1 MSLRWW
7 ASSKGTDFMRRG
19 PEPHGPSCARRLRE
33 SGTERGHTTD
43 EIARTIHAHCFVSP
57 LRAQRL
63 ARGLTLAE
71 AADRIREL
79 VSDLEKAPRVT
90 VEQLRLWETGGHQPI
105 RSTVLVLAA
114 FYGCSPG
121 DLGLDET
128 ETVAAVALR
137 AEPRHEHRAEV
148 IAMPVTGERI
158 PTAAD
163 HLSHRVDAARRA
175 LDRTLAS
182 ATVTSNQ
189 LDHIDEMV
197 LWASQE
203 YISTPPALM
212 LTRLLDLL
220 AEVEGLAACR
230 QPAAVQVRLSE
241 LTAMLST
248 LTADALMKLGDLT
261 RSRSWYATAR
271 TAADD
276 SGNAE
281 LRARVRAQAAMLPFY
296 YGPIAQAVNLCREA
310 RVISGKARTSATHA
324 FAAAAEARALA
335 KLGAEAEADDA
346 LRYATKAFEQFGGDS
361 ADDAFAFPAR
371 RYLLYRSGTLTALG
385 RTREA
390 RQAQEQALV
399 LYQDKTGIDPALLRL
414 EAAICYARDRSPDEA
429 FQLAGATF
437 LRMDP
442 AHRTP
447 IVEERAREVVEV
459 LPPAIRT
466 SRAARE
472 LLEIIELPP
481 GRM

>member
-1 MSLRWW
+1 
-7 ASSKGTDFMRRG
+7 MRRG
-19 PEPHGPSCARRLRE
+19 PGPHGPSCAKRLRE
-33 SGTERGHTTD
+33 NGAERGHTTD
-43 EIARTIHAHCFVSP
+43 EIARTIQAHCSVSP
-57 LRAQRL
+57 LRAHRL

-71 AADRIREL
+71 AADQIREL
-79 VSDLEKAPRVT
+79 VSGVDRAPRVT
-90 VEQLRLWETGGHQPI
+90 VEQLRLWETGRHQPI

-114 FYGCSPG
+114 FYGCSPH
-121 DLGLDET
+121 DAGLDDT
-128 ETVAAVALR
+128 EAVAAVAFR
-137 AEPRHEHRAEV
+137 SQARQGHRAEV
-148 IAMPVTGERI
+148 TSAYSIGERI
-158 PTAAD
+158 PTAAE
-163 HLSHRVDAARRA
+163 HLSYRVDAARRA
-175 LDRTLAS
+175 VDRTLAS
-182 ATVTSNQ
+182 ATVTSSQ
-189 LDHIDEMV
+189 LDHIDETV

-220 AEVEGLAACR
+220 AEVEGLAAYR

-271 TAADD
+271 SAADD
-276 SGNAE
+276 SGNSE

-296 YGPIAQAVNLCREA
+296 YGPIANAVNLCREA
-310 RVISGKARTSATHA
+310 RAISRARSSATHA

-335 KLGAEAEADDA
+335 KLGAAAEAEAA
-346 LRYATKAFEQFGGDS
+346 LRYATKVFEQFGGDS
-361 ADDAFAFPAR
+361 ADDAFAFPER
-371 RYLLYRSGTLTALG
+371 RHLLYRSGTLTALG
-385 RTREA
+385 HTREA
-390 RQAQEQALV
+390 RQVQEQALV
-399 LYQDKTGIDPALLRL
+399 LYHDKTGIDPALLRL

-429 FQLAGATF
+429 CQLASATF

-459 LPPAIRT
+459 LPWAIRT

-472 LLEIIELPP
+472 LLEIIDLPP
-481 GRM
+481 DRM

>member
-1 MSLRWW
+1 M
-7 ASSKGTDFMRRG
+7 
-19 PEPHGPSCARRLRE
+19 
-33 SGTERGHTTD
+33 
-43 EIARTIHAHCFVSP
+43 
-57 LRAQRL
+57 
-63 ARGLTLAE
+63 TLSE
-71 AADRIREL
+71 AAGQIRRL
-79 VSDLEKAPRVT
+79 VSDVDNAPRVT
-90 VEQLRLWETGGHQPI
+90 VEQLRLWETGRHQPI
-105 RSTVLVLAA
+105 HSTVLVLAA
-114 FYGCSPG
+114 FYDCSPK
-121 DLGLDET
+121 DLGLDAT
-128 ETVAAVALR
+128 EAVAAVSPR
-137 AEPRHEHRAEV
+137 AEPQHGHPAEE
-148 IAMPVTGERI
+148 IPMPAIGERI
-158 PTAAD
+158 PTAAE
-163 HLSHRVDAARRA
+163 HLSYRVDTARRSI
-175 LDRTLAS
+175 DRTLAS
-182 ATVTSNQ
+182 ATVNSSQ

-203 YISTPPALM
+203 YIYTPPAQM
-212 LTRLLDLL
+212 LARLLDLL
-220 AEVEGLAACR
+220 VEVEGLAASR

-241 LTAMLST
+241 VTAMLST
-248 LTADALMKLGDLT
+248 LTADALMKLGDLP

-296 YGPIAQAVNLCREA
+296 YGPITHAVNLCREA
-310 RVISGKARTSATHA
+310 RSISSRFRTSATHA

-335 KLGAEAEADDA
+335 KLGAAAEAEAA

-361 ADDAFAFPAR
+361 ADDAFAFPVR
-371 RYLLYRSGTLTALG
+371 RYLLYKSGTLTSLG
-385 RTREA
+385 HTREA
-390 RQAQEQALV
+390 RQVQEEALA

-429 FQLAGATF
+429 CQLAGVTF

-466 SRAARE
+466 GRAARE

>member
-1 MSLRWW
+1 
-7 ASSKGTDFMRRG
+7 MRRG
-19 PEPHGPSCARRLRE
+19 PGRHGPSCAKRLLD
-33 SGTERGHTTD
+33 SGAERGHSTD
-43 EIARTIHAHCFVSP
+43 EIARTIRAHCSVSP

-63 ARGLTLAE
+63 ARDLTLAE
-71 AADRIREL
+71 AAVQIREL
-79 VSDLEKAPRVT
+79 VSDLDRAPRVT

-128 ETVAAVALR
+128 EAVAGVVLR
-137 AEPRHEHRAEV
+137 SEPRHGHRAEA
-148 IAMPVTGERI
+148 ITMPAFGERI
-158 PTAAD
+158 PTAAE

-175 LDRTLAS
+175 VDRTLAS
-182 ATVTSNQ
+182 ATVNSSQ

-203 YISTPPALM
+203 YISAPPALM

-241 LTAMLST
+241 LTAILST
-248 LTADALMKLGDLT
+248 LTADALMKLGDLA

-276 SGNAE
+276 SGNSE

-296 YGPIAQAVNLCREA
+296 YGPIANAVNLCREA
-310 RVISGKARTSATHA
+310 RAISSRARTSATHA

-335 KLGAEAEADDA
+335 KLGADVEAEAA
-346 LRYATKAFEQFGGDS
+346 LRYAAKVFEQFGGDS
-361 ADDAFAFPAR
+361 ADDAFAFPER
-371 RYLLYRSGTLTALG
+371 RYLLYKSGTLTALG
-385 RTREA
+385 HTREA
-390 RQAQEQALV
+390 RRVQEQALA

-429 FQLAGATF
+429 CQLAGATF

-459 LPPAIRT
+459 LPSGIRT

-472 LLEIIELPP
+472 LLEIIQLPP

>member
-1 MSLRWW
+1 M
-7 ASSKGTDFMRRG
+7 
-19 PEPHGPSCARRLRE
+19 
-33 SGTERGHTTD
+33 
-43 EIARTIHAHCFVSP
+43 
-57 LRAQRL
+57 
-63 ARGLTLAE
+63 TLSE
-71 AADRIREL
+71 AANQIRRL
-79 VSDLEKAPRVT
+79 VSDVDNAPRVT
-90 VEQLRLWETGGHQPI
+90 VEQLRLWETGRHQPI
-105 RSTVLVLAA
+105 HSTVLVLAA
-114 FYGCSPG
+114 FYDCSSG
-121 DLGLDET
+121 DLGLDVPEA
-128 ETVAAVALR
+128 VAAVSPR
-137 AEPRHEHRAEV
+137 AESRHGPPTTDILAPA
-148 IAMPVTGERI
+148 IGERV
-158 PTAAD
+158 PTAAE
-163 HLSHRVDAARRA
+163 HLGYRVDAARRA
-175 LDRTLAS
+175 IDRTLAS
-182 ATVTSNQ
+182 ATVNSSQ

-203 YISTPPALM
+203 YTHTPPTQM
-212 LTRLLDLL
+212 LGHLLDLL
-220 AEVEGLAACR
+220 VEVEGLAASR

-248 LTADALMKLGDLT
+248 LTADALMKLGDLA

-296 YGPIAQAVNLCREA
+296 YGPINHAVNLCREA
-310 RVISGKARTSATHA
+310 RTISGRFRTSATHA

-335 KLGAEAEADDA
+335 KLGARDEAEAA
-346 LRYATKAFEQFGGDS
+346 LLYAAKAFEQFGGDS
-361 ADDAFAFPAR
+361 ADDAFAFPVR

-390 RQAQEQALV
+390 RRVQEEALA
-399 LYQDKTGIDPALLRL
+399 LYQDETGIDPALLRL

-429 FQLAGATF
+429 CQLAGATF

-459 LPPAIRT
+459 LPTAIRT

>member
-1 MSLRWW
+1 
-7 ASSKGTDFMRRG
+7 MRRG
-19 PEPHGPSCARRLRE
+19 PGPHRPSCAKRLRA
-33 SGTERGHTTD
+33 SGAERGQSTD
-43 EIARTIHAHCFVSP
+43 EIARTIQAHCSVSP

-63 ARGLTLAE
+63 AKGLTLTE
-71 AADRIREL
+71 AADQIREL
-79 VSDLEKAPRVT
+79 VSDLDRGPRVT
-90 VEQLRLWETGGHQPI
+90 VEQLRLWETGGHQPL
-105 RSTVLVLAA
+105 RTTVLVLAA
-114 FYGCSPG
+114 FYGCSPEG
-121 DLGLDET
+121 LGLEDT
-128 ETVAAVALR
+128 DAVAGIVLR
-137 AEPRHEHRAEV
+137 AESRHGHRAE
-148 IAMPVTGERI
+148 ITPMSAIGERI
-158 PTAAD
+158 PTAAE

-175 LDRTLAS
+175 VDRTLAS
-182 ATVTSNQ
+182 ATVNSSQ

-220 AEVEGLAACR
+220 AEVEELAACR

-276 SGNAE
+276 SGNSE

-296 YGPIAQAVNLCREA
+296 YGPITQAVNLCREA
-310 RVISGKARTSATHA
+310 RVISSRARTSATHA
-324 FAAAAEARALA
+324 FSAAAEARALA
-335 KLGAEAEADDA
+335 KLGAEAEAEAA
-346 LRYATKAFEQFGGDS
+346 LRYATKVFEQFGGDS
-361 ADDAFAFPAR
+361 ADDAFAFPER
-371 RYLLYRSGTLTALG
+371 RYLLYKSGTLTALG
-385 RTREA
+385 HTREA
-390 RQAQEQALV
+390 RQVQEQALV

-429 FQLAGATF
+429 CQLAGATF

-447 IVEERAREVVEV
+447 IVEERAREVVQV
-459 LPPAIRT
+459 LPSVIRT
-466 SRAARE
+466 GRAARE
-472 LLEIIELPP
+472 LLEIIELAP

>member
-1 MSLRWW
+1 
-7 ASSKGTDFMRRG
+7 MRHG
-19 PEPHGPSCARRLRE
+19 PATHGPSCAKRLCE
-33 SGTERGHTTD
+33 TGTKRGQTTG
-43 EIARTIHAHCFVSP
+43 EIARTIQAHCSVSH

-63 ARGLTLAE
+63 AKGLTLSE
-71 AADRIREL
+71 AANQIRRL
-79 VSDLEKAPRVT
+79 VSDVDNAPRVT
-90 VEQLRLWETGGHQPI
+90 VEQLRLWETGRHQPI
-105 RSTVLVLAA
+105 HSTVLVLAA
-114 FYGCSPG
+114 FYDCSSG
-121 DLGLDET
+121 DLGLDVPEA
-128 ETVAAVALR
+128 VAAVSPR
-137 AEPRHEHRAEV
+137 AERRHGPPTTDILAPT
-148 IAMPVTGERI
+148 IGERV
-158 PTAAD
+158 PTAAEP
-163 HLSHRVDAARRA
+163 LGYRVDAARRA
-175 LDRTLAS
+175 IDRTLAS
-182 ATVTSNQ
+182 ATVNSSQ

-203 YISTPPALM
+203 YIHTPPTQM
-212 LTRLLDLL
+212 LGHLLDLL
-220 AEVEGLAACR
+220 VEIEGLAASR

-248 LTADALMKLGDLT
+248 LTADALMKLGDLA

-296 YGPIAQAVNLCREA
+296 YGPINHAVNLCREA
-310 RVISGKARTSATHA
+310 RTISGRFRTSATHA

-335 KLGAEAEADDA
+335 KLGARDEAEAA
-346 LRYATKAFEQFGGDS
+346 LFYAAKAFEQFGGDS
-361 ADDAFAFPAR
+361 ADDAFAFPVR

-390 RQAQEQALV
+390 RQVQEEALA
-399 LYQDKTGIDPALLRL
+399 LYQDKAGIDPALLRL

-429 FQLAGATF
+429 CQLAGATF

-459 LPPAIRT
+459 LPTAIRT

>member
-1 MSLRWW
+1 
-7 ASSKGTDFMRRG
+7 MRRG
-19 PEPHGPSCARRLRE
+19 SGSHGPSCAKRLRE
-33 SGTERGHTTD
+33 SGAERGHAAD
-43 EIARTIHAHCFVSP
+43 EIARTIQAHCSVSL

-71 AADRIREL
+71 AAEQVREL
-79 VSDLEKAPRVT
+79 VSDLDRAPRVT
-90 VEQLRLWETGGHQPI
+90 VEQLRLWETGRHQPR

-114 FYGCSPG
+114 FYGCAPG
-121 DLGLDET
+121 DLGLEDT
-128 ETVAAVALR
+128 EAVAGVVLR
-137 AEPRHEHRAEV
+137 AESWHGPRAEV
-148 IAMPVTGERI
+148 IPVSSIGERV
-158 PTAAD
+158 PTAGE
-163 HLSHRVDAARRA
+163 HFSHRVDAARRA
-175 LDRTLAS
+175 VDRTLAS
-182 ATVTSNQ
+182 ATVNASQ

-248 LTADALMKLGDLT
+248 LTADALMKLGDLA

-276 SGNAE
+276 SGNSE

-296 YGPIAQAVNLCREA
+296 YGPVANAVNLCREA
-310 RVISGKARTSATHA
+310 RVISSRARSSATHA

-335 KLGAEAEADDA
+335 KLGADAEAEAA
-346 LRYATKAFEQFGGDS
+346 LRYATKVFEQFGGDS
-361 ADDAFAFPAR
+361 ADDAFAFPER
-371 RYLLYRSGTLTALG
+371 RYLLYKSGTLTALG
-385 RTREA
+385 HTRAA
-390 RQAQEQALV
+390 RQVQEQALV
-399 LYQDKTGIDPALLRL
+399 LYRDQTGIDPALLRL
-414 EAAICYARDRSPDEA
+414 EAAICYARDRSPGEA
-429 FQLAGATF
+429 CQLAGRTF

-459 LPPAIRT
+459 LPPAIRA

-472 LLEIIELPP
+472 LLEIIELPQ

>member
-1 MSLRWW
+1 M
-7 ASSKGTDFMRRG
+7 
-19 PEPHGPSCARRLRE
+19 
-33 SGTERGHTTD
+33 
-43 EIARTIHAHCFVSP
+43 
-57 LRAQRL
+57 
-63 ARGLTLAE
+63 GLTLTE
-71 AADRIREL
+71 AADQIREL
-79 VSDLEKAPRVT
+79 VSDLDRAPRVT
-90 VEQLRLWETGGHQPI
+90 VEQLRLWETGGHQPL

-121 DLGLDET
+121 DLGLDDT
-128 ETVAAVALR
+128 EAVAGAVLR
-137 AEPRHEHRAEV
+137 AGSRHGHRAEV
-148 IAMPVTGERI
+148 TPMSAIGERI
-158 PTAAD
+158 PTAAE

-175 LDRTLAS
+175 VDRTLAS
-182 ATVTSNQ
+182 ATVNSSQ

-203 YISTPPALM
+203 YISTPPAPM

-220 AEVEGLAACR
+220 AEVEELAASR

-248 LTADALMKLGDLT
+248 LIADALMKLGDLP

-276 SGNAE
+276 SGNSE

-296 YGPIAQAVNLCREA
+296 YGPIANAVNLCREA
-310 RVISGKARTSATHA
+310 RVISRSRASVSATHA

-335 KLGAEAEADDA
+335 KLGATEEAEAA
-346 LRYATKAFEQFGGDS
+346 LRYAAKVFEQFGGDV
-361 ADDAFAFPAR
+361 ADDAFAFPER
-371 RYLLYRSGTLTALG
+371 RFLLYKSGTLTALG
-385 RTREA
+385 HTREA
-390 RQAQEQALV
+390 RQVQEEALV
-399 LYQDKTGIDPALLRL
+399 LYRDTTGIDPALLRL

-429 FQLAGATF
+429 CQLAGATF

-447 IVEERAREVVEV
+447 IVEERAREVVQV
-459 LPPAIRT
+459 LPSVIRT
-466 SRAARE
+466 GRAARE

>member
-1 MSLRWW
+1 M
-7 ASSKGTDFMRRG
+7 
-19 PEPHGPSCARRLRE
+19 
-33 SGTERGHTTD
+33 
-43 EIARTIHAHCFVSP
+43 
-57 LRAQRL
+57 RAQRL
-63 ARGLTLAE
+63 AKGLTLAE
-71 AADRIREL
+71 AADQIREL
-79 VSDLEKAPRVT
+79 VSDLDRGPRVT
-90 VEQLRLWETGGHQPI
+90 VEQLRLWETGGHQPL

-121 DLGLDET
+121 DLGLEDT
-128 ETVAAVALR
+128 EAVASIVLR
-137 AEPRHEHRAEV
+137 AESRHGHRA
-148 IAMPVTGERI
+148 AVTPMSAVGERI
-158 PTAAD
+158 PTAAE
-163 HLSHRVDAARRA
+163 HLSNRVDAARRA
-175 LDRTLAS
+175 VDRTLAS
-182 ATVTSNQ
+182 ATVNSSQ

-203 YISTPPALM
+203 YISTPPTLM

-220 AEVEGLAACR
+220 AEVEELAAYR
-230 QPAAVQVRLSE
+230 QPAAIQVRLSE

-296 YGPIAQAVNLCREA
+296 YGPITHAVNLCREA
-310 RVISGKARTSATHA
+310 RSISSRFRTSATHA

-335 KLGAEAEADDA
+335 KLGATGEAEAA

-361 ADDAFAFPAR
+361 ADDAFAFPVR
-371 RYLLYRSGTLTALG
+371 RYLLYKSGTLTALG
-385 RTREA
+385 HTREA
-390 RQAQEQALV
+390 RQVQEEALT

-414 EAAICYARDRSPDEA
+414 EAAICYARERSPDEA
-429 FQLAGATF
+429 CQLAGVTF

-466 SRAARE
+466 SRVARE